1 MQVDM
6 NENEIKLIYAY
17 VHMTYLLK
25 ETVSVLDGIPH
36 SQLSS
41 ISKSLL
47 TLVIKNAGRK
57 IRDQLKETQK
67 ALRIAR
73 IGVWIEDDGSDV
85 IFVRTSKNGSKG
97 RHGIKR
103 SALRADVEA
112 MLDQLALEIMNSA
125 PRPYKLQGDATDPY
139 AGINKMG

>member
-1 MQVDM
+1 MRVDGM
-6 NENEIKLIYAY
+6 GDDEIKLIYEYA
-17 VHMTYLLK
+17 HLSYLTK
-25 ETVSVLDGIPH
+25 ETVAVLDGIPH
-36 SQLSS
+36 SQMSTVA
-41 ISKSLL
+41 KSLL
-47 TLVIKNAGRK
+47 TLVIKHAGRK

-103 SALRADVEA
+103 SVLRADVEA
-112 MLDQLALEIMNSA
+112 MLDQLALEIMSST
-125 PRPYKLQGDATDPY
+125 PRPHKPEGDAVDPY
-139 AGINKMG
+139 AGINK